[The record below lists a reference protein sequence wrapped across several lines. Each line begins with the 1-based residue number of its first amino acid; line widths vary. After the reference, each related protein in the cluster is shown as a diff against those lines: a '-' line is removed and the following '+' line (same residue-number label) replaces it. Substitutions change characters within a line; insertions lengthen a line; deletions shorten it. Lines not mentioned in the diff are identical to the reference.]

1 MAYGGAQAPGDP
13 GSNAG
18 GQAPGNQG
26 AYGGAQGHGGL
37 GSYAGA
43 QAPETGGHGGGSLWG
58 NAPVGVPE
66 GEPGFPLPLPGGQGP
81 GRRSQ
86 QSKVLNRNTVGIAA
100 AIALVAGYLGVA
112 AVAHLAPF
120 AAKASPS
127 APPQSQTSGPTVSTS
142 SSAASSPASSPAQ
155 TPTAQRDI
163 LLAKIPAAVR
173 TGGDCIDNG
182 TKFNATASIQCQQ
195 LRGLAANTIIYYL
208 FPSRAML
215 ASGLSQALTSYN
227 FHRAGECRTNGD
239 FTDFIVNCQSDFT
252 SKKGGV
258 TGSVAEYP
266 VKGSNA
272 PVIVSTDNQQNVMAV
287 MVGTNDGDLLTFWK
301 QLEWVVLS

>member
-1 MAYGGAQAPGDP
+1 VAYGEAQGPGGP
-13 GSNAG
+13 V
-18 GQAPGNQG
+18 
-26 AYGGAQGHGGL
+26 AYGEAQGPGGP
-37 GSYAGA
+37 GAYAGA
-43 QAPETGGHGGGSLWG
+43 QAPGAGGTGGGSLWG
-58 NAPVGVPE
+58 GAPGGAPE

-86 QSKVLNRNTVGIAA
+86 RSKVLNRNTVGIAA

-112 AVAHLAPF
+112 AVAHLSPF
-120 AAKASPS
+120 PAKA
-127 APPQSQTSGPTVSTS
+127 APPAQPQSQTSSPAATTS

-155 TPTAQRDI
+155 TPTSQRSI
-163 LLAKIPAAVR
+163 LLAKIPATVR
-173 TGGDCIDNG
+173 SSGDCLDNG
-182 TKFNATASIQCQQ
+182 TAFGATAVIQCQQ
-195 LRGLAANTIIYYL
+195 LQGLAANTIIYYL
-208 FPSRAML
+208 FPSRAAL
-215 ASGLSQALTSYN
+215 ASGFSQALTSFH
-227 FHRAGECRTNGD
+227 FHRAGECMTNGD

-301 QLEWVVLS
+301 QLAWVVLSQ